1 MTLRQPFLHDLAVV
15 LRAPTQVWSAPNGD
29 VDGSGVQGAFF
40 GDHRVL
46 RGLGVDVQDAEG
58 AVELASAGAS
68 LRPDGSVDFHTVVRW
83 QDGTADPLGAL
94 TRHRVARPGGFGERI
109 VISASLPRPIEVT
122 LTLRLVPDNTP
133 LNLIKAGVEAARP
146 VTLQGN
152 GWTFG
157 VGASAT
163 LDAPA
168 ATIEHDEAITLRWRL
183 TLPAFGQVAA
193 QWSLA
198 LRDPATPFV
207 GSAAAPLAAPAL
219 TNASSS
225 LARLVAQS
233 LADLSSLRLCE
244 RNEADRT
251 FFAAGAPW
259 FLTLFGRD
267 SLIAARLLLPADTEM
282 AVGTLRTLAGRQ
294 GTAVD
299 VDRAEQPGKILHEVR
314 AATLDLQQGTVLP
327 PEYYGT
333 VDATPLWVLLLADA
347 VAAGVDPVAE
357 GLMDGLH
364 GALTWLRDHSDPDG
378 DGFAEYY
385 DTSGHGLANQ
395 GWKDSGDSIRFADG
409 RGADGP
415 IALVEV
421 QGYCYAAAI
430 AGAELLARFAD
441 DPAGAA
447 FWRDW
452 AARLKARFDEQF
464 WVSDAHGR
472 YPALA
477 LDRQKNAVTGV
488 ASNMGHL
495 LGTGLLDADQ
505 EALVVS
511 RLMSPEMFSGY
522 GIRTMSTDN
531 VAYWPTRY
539 HVGSVWTHDTA
550 MIIDGMLRAGF
561 DAPARTL
568 AEGLLRA
575 AEGFDYRLPE
585 LFGGQ
590 SADEVF
596 PPLPYPASCRPQAWA
611 AASGITVAR
620 ALGAL

>member
-94 TRHRVARPGGFGERI
+94 TRHRVAHPGGFGERI

-122 LTLRLVPDNTP
+122 LTVRLVPDNTP

-157 VGASAT
+157 AGASAT

-395 GWKDSGDSIRFADG
+395 GWKTRATRSASPTDG
-409 RGADGP
+409 SP
-415 IALVEV
+415 T
-421 QGYCYAAAI
+421 
-430 AGAELLARFAD
+430 ARSPWSRCRATATRQ
-441 DPAGAA
+441 PSRAPSC
-447 FWRDW
+447 WRDSPTT
-452 AARLKARFDEQF
+452 RPGPR
-464 WVSDAHGR
+464 SG
-472 YPALA
+472 
-477 LDRQKNAVTGV
+477 VTGRP
-488 ASNMGHL
+488 
-495 LGTGLLDADQ
+495 D
-505 EALVVS
+505 S
-511 RLMSPEMFSGY
+511 RRGSTSSSGCRTPTAATLPWPSIGRRTRSPAW
-522 GIRTMSTDN
+522 RPTWVTCW
-531 VAYWPTRY
+531 APACWTPTR
-539 HVGSVWTHDTA
+539 
-550 MIIDGMLRAGF
+550 
-561 DAPARTL
+561 
-568 AEGLLRA
+568 
-575 AEGFDYRLPE
+575 
-585 LFGGQ
+585 
-590 SADEVF
+590 
-596 PPLPYPASCRPQAWA
+596 RPWW
-611 AASGITVAR
+611 
-620 ALGAL
+620 